1 MQRRTL
7 YDHETAITKLYYKER
22 KERME
27 REIILPGAV
36 SRGLIAVIV
45 FLISLGILSLGDYS
59 TNTDTTGASAAVAE
73 TETELTAE

>member
-1 MQRRTL
+1 
-7 YDHETAITKLYYKER
+7 
-22 KERME
+22 ME